1 MSYQCR
7 QKTTCKGREDVTI
20 TFGHLNIMSP
30 HTFPLRNLLVRKA
43 LNYAVNKEELL
54 RYAFK
59 GNGVQMRG
67 MLTEKSGVDLSDTE
81 AYEWNISKAR
91 ELLKEA
97 GYGEGFKMKLFYQE
111 KDYLTAQLLKRFY
124 SLLNID
130 VDMIV
135 VKWEWFVRHLA
146 YPNTRKG
153 YSWNDEDWWLTIF
166 SEPAMWPELMA
177 GLLEWTLH
185 SGAAWQT
192 VPAWLMEPLDRM
204 YHEVRKTKERGER
217 FQIYKKA
224 NDYIADYALKVFTVA
239 PLSLYGVNKELN
251 FVPQVSQ
258 YLYLDYSYVSE
269 NHCSLRG
276 KNN

>member
-1 MSYQCR
+1 M
-7 QKTTCKGREDVTI
+7 V
-20 TFGHLNIMSP
+20 
-30 HTFPLRNLLVRKA
+30 
-43 LNYAVNKEELL
+43 
-54 RYAFK
+54 
-59 GNGVQMRG
+59 
-67 MLTEKSGVDLSDTE
+67 
-81 AYEWNISKAR
+81 
-91 ELLKEA
+91 
-97 GYGEGFKMKLFYQE
+97 
-111 KDYLTAQLLKRFY
+111 
-124 SLLNID
+124 
-130 VDMIV
+130 V

-177 GLLEWTLH
+177 GLLEWTFH

-192 VPAWLMEPLDRM
+192 VPGWLTEPLDRM
-204 YHEVRKTKERGER
+204 YHEVRKTKERGKR

-258 YLYLDYSYVSE
+258 YLYLDYSSVTDS
-269 NHCSLRG
+269 HWSLRG
-276 KNN
+276 ENN